1 MRNSITFGLATVEN
15 AIRDFP
21 GGPAVETLPS
31 NARGIGLIPSHGAK
45 SPRLTPKKLKH
56 RKEEVLSKI
65 Q

>member
-1 MRNSITFGLATVEN
+1 MTFGLAAGEN

-31 NARGIGLIPSHGAK
+31 NARGTGSIPSHGAQ

-56 RKEEVLSKI
+56 KKEAVL
-65 Q
+65 